1 MTVDPVQGAGGGSV
15 DYTKLGAAQLSSAVR
30 AGEIAPEDLVR
41 SSFKR
46 AADIGAGPDQLN
58 IVLHSDEKSSLDEA
72 SRFRTRVESAAD
84 VGILAGIPVAI
95 KDNIASLGLPT
106 TCASRIL
113 RGYVS
118 PFESTAVNRLRA
130 HGAIVVSK
138 TNMDEFAMGSSTENS
153 AYGPARNPVD
163 VRCVPGGSSG
173 GSAAAVAAGIV
184 PIALGSETGGSVR
197 QPAAFCGVVGVKPT
211 YGRVSRYGLVAFASS
226 LDQIGVLGR
235 TVDDAAIGLETIAGF
250 DPMDSTSAD
259 VEVPIYRLSA
269 LGKPAPAARDP
280 NTEAMR
286 IGRSPVPLPPP
297 PGPTTLEG
305 VVIGKPRE
313 YFPDSLDAS
322 IKDLCERALD
332 QLRSMGATIR
342 EVSLPQSPL
351 AIPVYYVLAPAE
363 ASSNLARFDGVRYGL
378 RVDNGKGLK
387 AMYEATRSEGF
398 GTEVTRRILL
408 GTYVLSAG
416 YYDAYY
422 KKAQAVRTMIA
433 EDFRA
438 VFSGGIDAIFTPTT
452 PTTAFPIGAISD
464 PYEMYLNDIFTVT
477 ANLAGV
483 PAISVP
489 IGRARNLPVGGQ
501 IITAHFDEYTMFRVA
516 YALEAALGPG
526 AHQ

>member
-1 MTVDPVQGAGGGSV
+1 LSADT
-15 DYTKLGAAQLSSAVR
+15 YTQLGAAQIASSVR
-30 AGEIAPEDLVR
+30 AGETSPADMVR
-41 SSFKR
+41 ASFKR
-46 AADIGAGPDQLN
+46 AAEIGAGHAELN
-58 IVLHSDEKSSLDEA
+58 IFLHSDEKTSVGEA
-72 SRFRTRVESAAD
+72 EQMQARILSATD
-84 VGILAGIPVAI
+84 IGMLAGVPVAI

-106 TCASRIL
+106 TCASKIL
-113 RGYVS
+113 KGYVS
-118 PFESTAVNRLRA
+118 PFEATAVARLRA
-130 HGAIVVSK
+130 NGAIVVAK

-153 AYGPARNPVD
+153 AFGPTRNPHD

-173 GSAAAVAAGIV
+173 GSAAAVAAGIT
-184 PIALGSETGGSVR
+184 PLALGSETGGSVR

-235 TVDDAAIGLETIAGF
+235 TVDDAALGLESIAGF
-250 DPMDSTSAD
+250 DKMDSTSSDAD
-259 VEVPIYRLSA
+259 VPIYRLAA
-269 LGKPAPAARDP
+269 LGKPAPEARNPD
-280 NTEAMR
+280 TEAIR

-297 PGPTTLEG
+297 PGPGTLEG

-313 YFPDSLDAS
+313 YFPESLDPD
-322 IKDLCERALD
+322 IRRVCDRALD
-332 QLRSMGATIR
+332 RFRWMGAVVRDI
-342 EVSLPQSPL
+342 SLPRTPL
-351 AIPVYYVLAPAE
+351 AIPVYYILAPAE

-378 RVDNGKGLK
+378 RVDPGKGLK
-387 AMYEATRSEGF
+387 SMYEATRSDGF
-398 GTEVTRRILL
+398 GPEVTRRILL

-422 KKAQAVRTMIA
+422 KKAQAVRTLIA
-433 EDFRA
+433 DDFRA
-438 VFSGGIDAIFTPTT
+438 VFTSGVHAIFTPTT

-489 IGRARNLPVGGQ
+489 IGRVRRLPVGGQ
-501 IITAHFDEYTMFRVA
+501 IITAHFDEYAMFRIA
-516 YALEAALGPG
+516 YALEAGLGAE

>member
-1 MTVDPVQGAGGGSV
+1 LSADT
-15 DYTKLGAAQLSSAVR
+15 YTQLGAAQIASSVR
-30 AGEIAPEDLVR
+30 AGETSPADMVR
-41 SSFKR
+41 ASFKR
-46 AADIGAGPDQLN
+46 AAEIGAGHAELN
-58 IVLHSDEKSSLDEA
+58 IFLHSDEKTSVGEA
-72 SRFRTRVESAAD
+72 EQMQARILSATD
-84 VGILAGIPVAI
+84 IGMLAGVPVAI

-106 TCASRIL
+106 TCASKIL
-113 RGYVS
+113 KGYVS
-118 PFESTAVNRLRA
+118 PFEATAVARLRA
-130 HGAIVVSK
+130 NGAIVVAK

-153 AYGPARNPVD
+153 AFGPTRNPHD

-173 GSAAAVAAGIV
+173 GSAAAVAAGIT
-184 PIALGSETGGSVR
+184 PLALGSETGGSVR

-235 TVDDAAIGLETIAGF
+235 TVDDAALGLESIAGF
-250 DPMDSTSAD
+250 DKMDSTSSDAD
-259 VEVPIYRLSA
+259 VPIYRLAA
-269 LGKPAPAARDP
+269 LGKPAPEARNPD
-280 NTEAMR
+280 TESIR

-297 PGPTTLEG
+297 PGPGTLEG

-313 YFPDSLDAS
+313 YFPESLDPD
-322 IKDLCERALD
+322 IRRVCDRALD
-332 QLRSMGATIR
+332 RFRWMGAVVRDI
-342 EVSLPQSPL
+342 SLPRTPL
-351 AIPVYYVLAPAE
+351 AIPVYYILAPAE

-378 RVDNGKGLK
+378 RVDPGKGLK
-387 AMYEATRSEGF
+387 SMYEATRSDGF
-398 GTEVTRRILL
+398 GPEVTRRILL

-422 KKAQAVRTMIA
+422 KKAQAVRTLIA
-433 EDFRA
+433 DDFRA
-438 VFSGGIDAIFTPTT
+438 VFTSGVHAIFTPTT

-489 IGRARNLPVGGQ
+489 IGRVRRLPVGGQ
-501 IITAHFDEYTMFRVA
+501 IITAHFDEYAMFRIA
-516 YALEAALGPG
+516 YALEAGLGAE